1 MSQNGTQLE
10 TAVGI
15 ASDTGTEAKVK
26 KTSGRGR
33 KPAES
38 KKEQKGATPVQDAA
52 EPGKEPAKR
61 GRKTKKSVEG
71 TIETADGSA
80 MGAAGKADAVPEG
93 ADRQVKRGRAAKRSP
108 APEKETPEVGTEARR
123 DAKAADVPKTDGEKP
138 AGNSGSGTR
147 TRTKRAKTAETP
159 DAPATAEGAKTA
171 KESGKEWQAKTPE
184 SDTAGNNA
192 QNYGHGGIQNPGN
205 AAGSQEVDI
214 SEAPGIQIYGK
225 PARPATAQ
233 SGMPDKGAVQSG
245 QKQNNN
251 YKNARRGDKGR
262 QGNLSAEASEMLK
275 SGECGDC
282 CGVLDI
288 MADGYGFLRSTQF
301 KLDEGGDGR
310 DVYVSAS
317 QIRRFSLRTGDMVKG
332 KTRPVKEGERYR
344 ALLYLTQINGDEP
357 EVAARRMRF
366 EDLVPIYPT
375 RRLKLE
381 NPNASHDIA
390 LRLIDLISPI
400 GMGQRGLI
408 VAPPKAG
415 KTILLKKLANAVSE
429 NYPDVNLIV
438 LLIDERP
445 EEVTDMQRSIKGDVI
460 YSTFD
465 QLPEN
470 HCRIAELV
478 LERAK
483 RLVEQNKDVVILL
496 DSITRL
502 ARAYNL
508 TVPPT
513 GRTLSGGLDPGALHK
528 PKRFLGAARNT
539 ENGGSLTII
548 ATALVETGSRMDE
561 VVFEEFKGTGN
572 MEVRLDRR
580 LQEKRIFPAIDLAK
594 SGTRREEL
602 LLSQE
607 ELEGVWAIRKLLSQ
621 SEENATEQLISTM
634 AKTPDNK
641 QFLSRLKS
649 WVAIME
655 KEGYR
660 MQ

>member
-1 MSQNGTQLE
+1 MSENGTQLE
-10 TAVGI
+10 SAVGT
-15 ASDTGTEAKVK
+15 AAESGTAAEVK
-26 KTSGRGR
+26 KTVRRGR

-38 KKEQKGATPVQDAA
+38 KTERTDAGAPANDGA

-61 GRKTKKSVEG
+61 GRKPKKSAEEA
-71 TIETADGSA
+71 IAAADNS
-80 MGAAGKADAVPEG
+80 AAGKAVAEG
-93 ADRQVKRGRAAKRSP
+93 SSKQVKRSRAAKRP
-108 APEKETPEVGTEARR
+108 AASEPEATENGVEERR
-123 DAKAADVPKTDGEKP
+123 DAAAADALKTDGEKP
-138 AGNSGSGTR
+138 TGSSGTR
-147 TRTKRAKTAETP
+147 TRAKRAKTAGSP
-159 DAPATAEGAKTA
+159 DAAAAVAEEADA
-171 KESGKEWQAKTPE
+171 RKESGKENAGPAKTQE
-184 SDTAGNNA
+184 SRAENNA
-192 QNYGHGGIQNPGN
+192 KNHGHGGIQDPGST
-205 AAGSQEVDI
+205 ASQEVDI
-214 SEAPGIQIYGK
+214 SQAPGIQICGK
-225 PARPATAQ
+225 PVRQATAQ
-233 SGMPDKGAVQSG
+233 SGMPDKGAAQSG
-245 QKQNNN
+245 QKQNN
-251 YKNARRGDKGR
+251 YKNGRRTDKGR

-275 SGECGDC
+275 SGECGEC

-317 QIRRFSLRTGDMVKG
+317 QIRRFSLRTGDMVRG

-375 RRLKLE
+375 RRLRLE

-641 QFLSRLKS
+641 QFLARLKS